1 VDFERLRQAE
11 ADQRLTTGSA
21 KCAGKTQEET
31 EMLLFI
37 IIYGAALIIASAFIA
52 NQPNY
57 LGNVGFLMLGAAFGS
72 YPPFLIAEY
81 YAYRDRKRMAT
92 AIFHELSNRVA
103 RCCFDF
109 EAPWQQLRSTTT
121 PMDIS
126 RLKKFAPIPP
136 VIYPALAPHISI
148 FNNDIG
154 QTLIRFYIFLSAW
167 EKDIQATAEEFESK
181 KTPVNPQDVHRLSS
195 HLRRT
200 LKPGKDALEGMA
212 KSGLINNPEQ
222 IEAAAIIELDK
233 LFPAA
238 HPLSGKPLRERIQI
252 ALDTSQ

>member
-1 VDFERLRQAE
+1 
-11 ADQRLTTGSA
+11 
-21 KCAGKTQEET
+21 
-31 EMLLFI
+31 MLLFI
-37 IIYGAALIIASAFIA
+37 VIYGAVLILASAFIA
-52 NQPNY
+52 NRPDY

-81 YAYRDRKRMAT
+81 YANRDRKRMAT
-92 AIFHELSNRVA
+92 ALFQELSNRVA

-109 EAPWQQLRSTTT
+109 EAPWKELRSAAI

-126 RLKKFAPIPP
+126 RLRKFAPIPP

-167 EKDIQATAEEFESK
+167 EKDIETTAEEFTNK
-181 KTPVNPQDVHRLSS
+181 GMPVNPQDIKRLSS

-212 KSGLINNPEQ
+212 KSGLIKNPEQ
-222 IEAAAIIELDK
+222 IENAAIIELDK

-238 HPLSGKPLRERIQI
+238 HPLSGTPLRERIQI
-252 ALDTSQ
+252 ALDTSL